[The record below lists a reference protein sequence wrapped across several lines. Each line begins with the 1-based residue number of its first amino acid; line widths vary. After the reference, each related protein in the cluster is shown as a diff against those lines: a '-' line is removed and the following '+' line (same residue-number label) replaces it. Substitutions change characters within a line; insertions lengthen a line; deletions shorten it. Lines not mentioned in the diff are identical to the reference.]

1 MCNLVNN
8 IFNLTYKM
16 KLKHFL
22 FAALFFV
29 AGMANAQQ
37 FGSIP
42 MNKNVR
48 QGKLSNGLTYYIL
61 HNNWP
66 EHVANFYIAQRVGS
80 IQEEEP
86 QRGLAHFLEHM
97 AFNGSE
103 HFPDSTLLEFTR
115 SLGVQFGSDLNAYTS
130 IEETVYRISNV
141 PTKRQTA
148 LDSCLLVLKDWSNG
162 LTLDDKEIDKER
174 GVIHQEW
181 QLGQNAMMRIYDRS
195 LPKLYPNNKYGL
207 RLPIGL
213 MSVVD
218 NFKHQALRD
227 YYHKWYRPDNQCII
241 VVGDVDVDHI
251 EAQIKKLWANAKV
264 PANAAQ
270 VTKLPVQDNAQ
281 AIYVFDKDKEMQ
293 NTTIG
298 IMMKHDVFPD
308 EMKTSQAYYIDSYM
322 KTMITMMLNQRFSEM
337 KQKADCPFTMAYCYD
352 GNYMLSSTKE
362 AFNLGGSAKEGK
374 DLEALKAIY
383 REAQRVRQYGFTP
396 TEFERTKQE
405 YLSQIE
411 SDYTNRDKT
420 TNSQYGDELRD
431 HFLKNEPI
439 PSKEDEYK
447 IMKQLVEMPALN
459 YQLVNEYAKEL
470 ISDKDSNLVV
480 YIFAQD
486 KPGKADIT
494 EAQMAQAIKEVRAE
508 KITPYVDNVKSEPLL
523 DVKKLP
529 KAGKIVKETENK
541 KLGYKELTL
550 SNGARV
556 ILKKTD
562 FQANDISFYATAK
575 GGSSL
580 YGKADFDNLKLFNSV
595 IANSGLGNFSK
606 QDLIKALY
614 GKQASANLSLG
625 TYYQYIDGQS
635 IPKDIE
641 TMMQL
646 VYLKLTNVTKD
657 EQAFNAL
664 MKQYEEFLKHKNL
677 SPESVFGDSA
687 TVTLYNHE
695 LRNAPLS
702 VNTLKGVNYDR
713 IIQIWKERYANPGQF
728 VYYFVGN
735 YDEATLR
742 PLIEKYIGCLPKG
755 KAENWKEIPGLAKGK
770 VENHFTFKSE
780 TPKAMS
786 FEFWH
791 QPMKYTLENSVL
803 VDAAAQVLSMVYLKD
818 IREDQGAAYS
828 VGASGGLNQA
838 ADKTFAIV
846 QAQCPMDPKKA
857 EIAVKLLN
865 EGIKNNSVKVDA
877 DKLQKVKDFML
888 KQADISAK
896 SNDHWINVLNEYITL
911 GVDIQTGYKAAVEA
925 LTPEKIAA
933 FLKGLLAAGNHVEV
947 VMTPAK

>member
-1 MCNLVNN
+1 
-8 IFNLTYKM
+8 M

-22 FAALFFV
+22 FVALFFI
-29 AGMANAQQ
+29 AGIANAQQ

-42 MNKNVR
+42 VNKNVR

-61 HNNWP
+61 RNNWP
-66 EHVANFYIAQRVGS
+66 ENVANFYIAQRVGS

-141 PTKRQTA
+141 PTKRQSA

-181 QLGQNAMMRIYDRS
+181 QLSQNAMMRIYDRS

-218 NFKHQALRD
+218 NFKYQALRD

-241 VVGDVDVDHI
+241 VVGDVDVDRT
-251 EAQIKKLWANAKV
+251 EAQIKKLWANATV

-270 VTKLPVQDNAQ
+270 VTKLPVEDNEQ

-293 NTTIG
+293 NSTIG
-298 IMMKHDVFPD
+298 IFMKHDVFPD

-322 KTMITMMLNQRFSEM
+322 KTMIATMLNQRFSEM
-337 KQKADCPFTMAYCYD
+337 KQKADCPFTSAGGYD
-352 GNYMLSSTKE
+352 GRFMLSSTKD
-362 AFNLGGSAKEGK
+362 AFTLNGSAKEGK
-374 DLEALKAIY
+374 EIETLKALY
-383 REAQRVRQYGFTP
+383 REAQRVRLYGFTP

-405 YLSQIE
+405 FLSQIE
-411 SDYTNRDKT
+411 SEYTNRDKT
-420 TNSQYGDELRD
+420 TSSQYGDELRD

-447 IMKQLVEMPALN
+447 IMKQLIEMPALN
-459 YQLVNEYAKEL
+459 YQVVNEYAKEL
-470 ISDKDSNLVV
+470 ISDNDKNLVV

-486 KPGKADIT
+486 KAGKVDPT
-494 EAQMAQAIKEVRAE
+494 EEKMAQAIKEVRAE
-508 KITPYVDNVKSEPLL
+508 KIEPYVDNVKSEPLL
-523 DVKKLP
+523 DETKLP

-562 FQANDISFYATAK
+562 FQANDVRFYAAAK
-575 GGSSL
+575 GGSGL

-595 IANSGLGNFSK
+595 MSNSGLGNFSK
-606 QDLIKALY
+606 QELTKALY
-614 GKQASANLSLG
+614 GKQASASLSLG
-625 TYYQYIDGQS
+625 TYYQYVSGQS

-641 TMMQL
+641 TLMQL
-646 VYLKLTNVTKD
+646 VYLKLTKVTKD
-657 EQAFNAL
+657 QQAFDAM
-664 MKQYEEFLKHKNL
+664 MKQYEEALKHKDL
-677 SPESVFGDSA
+677 SPESVFGDSVS
-687 TVTLYNHE
+687 VTLYNHE

-713 IIQIWKERYANPGQF
+713 VLQIWKERYANPGQF

-755 KAENWKEIPGLAKGK
+755 KAENWKEVPGFVKGK
-770 VENHFTFKSE
+770 VMNHFTFKSE

-786 FEFWH
+786 VEVWH
-791 QPMKYTLENSVL
+791 QPTKYTVENAVL

-828 VGASGGLNQA
+828 VGASGGLNRT
-838 ADKTFAIV
+838 ADKTFAII
-846 QAQCPMDPKKA
+846 QAQCPMDPNKA

-865 EGIKNNSVKVDA
+865 EGIKNNSVKVDM

-896 SNDHWINVLNEYITL
+896 NNGHWINVLSEYITL
-911 GVDIQTGYKAAVEA
+911 GVDIQSDYKAAVET
-925 LTPEKIAA
+925 LTPEKIAT
-933 FLKGLLAAGNHVEV
+933 FLKGLLASGNHIEV

>member
-1 MCNLVNN
+1 
-8 IFNLTYKM
+8 M

-29 AGMANAQQ
+29 VGMANAQQ
-37 FGSIP
+37 FGPIP
-42 MNKNVR
+42 VNKNVR

-61 HNNWP
+61 RNNWP
-66 EHVANFYIAQRVGS
+66 ANVANFYIAQRVGS

-141 PTKRQTA
+141 PTKRQSA

-241 VVGDVDVDHI
+241 VVGDIDVDHT
-251 EAQIKKLWANAKV
+251 EAQIKKLWANATV

-270 VTKLPVQDNAQ
+270 VTKLPVEDNEQ

-293 NTTIG
+293 NTNIG
-298 IMMKHDVFPD
+298 IFMKHDVFPE
-308 EMKTSQAYYIDSYM
+308 EMKSSQAYYIDSYM
-322 KTMITMMLNQRFSEM
+322 KTMISMMLNQRFSEM
-337 KQKADCPFTMAYCYD
+337 KQKADCPFTSAGGYD
-352 GNYMLSSTKE
+352 GNFMLSSTKD
-362 AFNLGGSAKEGK
+362 AFSLSCSAKEGK
-374 DLEALKAIY
+374 DIEALKAIY
-383 REAQRVRQYGFTP
+383 REALRVRQYGFTP
-396 TEFERTKQE
+396 SEFERTKQE
-405 YLSQIE
+405 LLSQLE
-411 SDYTNRDKT
+411 SEYTNRDKVT
-420 TNSQYGDELRD
+420 SSQYGDELRD

-447 IMKQLVEMPALN
+447 IMKQFIEMPALN
-459 YQLVNEYAKEL
+459 YQVVNEYAKEL
-470 ISDKDSNLVV
+470 ISDNDRNLVV
-480 YIFAQD
+480 YIFSQD
-486 KPGKADIT
+486 KPGKVDAT
-494 EAQMAQAIKEVRAE
+494 EDKMAQAIKEVRAE
-508 KITPYVDNVKSEPLL
+508 KIEPYVDNVKSEPLL

-562 FQANDISFYATAK
+562 FQANDIRFYATAK

-580 YGKADFDNLKLFNSV
+580 YGKADYDNLKLFNSV
-595 IANSGLGNFSK
+595 MGNSGLGNFSK
-606 QDLIKALY
+606 QELTKALY
-614 GKQASANLSLG
+614 GKQASANLGLG
-625 TYYQYIDGQS
+625 TYEQTVSGQS

-641 TMMQL
+641 TMLQL
-646 VYLKLTNVTKD
+646 VYLKFTKVTKD
-657 EQAFNAL
+657 QQAFDAM
-664 MKQYEEFLKHKNL
+664 MKQYEEALKHKDL
-677 SPESVFGDSA
+677 SPESVFGDSVS
-687 TVTLYNHE
+687 VTLYNHE
-695 LRNAPLS
+695 LRYAPLS
-702 VNTLKGVNYDR
+702 LKTLKGVNLDR
-713 IIQIWKERYANPGQF
+713 ILQIWKERFANPGQF
-728 VYYFVGN
+728 TYYFVGN
-735 YDEATLR
+735 YDEAALR
-742 PLIEKYIGCLPKG
+742 PLIEKYIGSLPKG
-755 KAENWKEIPGLAKGK
+755 KAENWKEVPGFAKGE
-770 VENHFTFKSE
+770 VLNHFTFKSE

-786 FEFWH
+786 VEVWH
-791 QPMKYTLENSVL
+791 QPTKYTMENNVL

-828 VGASGGLNQA
+828 VGAGGFLNRT
-838 ADKTFAIV
+838 ADKTFAVI
-846 QAQCPMDPKKA
+846 QAQCPMDPNKA
-857 EIAVKLLN
+857 ELAVKLLN
-865 EGIKNNSVKVDA
+865 EGIKNNSVKVDL

-896 SNDHWINVLNEYITL
+896 SNGHWLNVLDEYVRN
-911 GVDIQTGYKAAVEA
+911 GVDIQNGYKAAVEA

-933 FLKGLLAAGNHVEV
+933 FLKGLLATGNHIEV

>member
-1 MCNLVNN
+1 
-8 IFNLTYKM
+8 M

-29 AGMANAQQ
+29 VGMANAQQ
-37 FGSIP
+37 FGPIP
-42 MNKNVR
+42 VNKNVR

-61 HNNWP
+61 RNNWP
-66 EHVANFYIAQRVGS
+66 ENVANFYIAQRVGS

-141 PTKRQTA
+141 PTKRQSA

-241 VVGDVDVDHI
+241 VVGDIDVDHT
-251 EAQIKKLWANAKV
+251 EAQIKKLWANATV

-270 VTKLPVQDNAQ
+270 VTKLPVEDNEQ

-293 NTTIG
+293 NTNIG
-298 IMMKHDVFPD
+298 IFMKHDVFPE
-308 EMKTSQAYYIDSYM
+308 EMKSSQAYYIDSYM
-322 KTMITMMLNQRFSEM
+322 KTMISMMLNQRFSEM
-337 KQKADCPFTMAYCYD
+337 KQKADCPFTSAHGYD
-352 GNYMLSSTKE
+352 GNFMLSSTKD
-362 AFNLGGSAKEGK
+362 AFSLSCSAKEGK
-374 DLEALKAIY
+374 DIEALKAIY
-383 REAQRVRQYGFTP
+383 REALRVRQYGFTP
-396 TEFERTKQE
+396 SEFERTKQE
-405 YLSQIE
+405 LLSQLE
-411 SDYTNRDKT
+411 SEYTNRDKET
-420 TNSQYGDELRD
+420 SSQYGDELRD

-447 IMKQLVEMPALN
+447 IMKQFIEMPALN
-459 YQLVNEYAKEL
+459 YQVVNEYAKEL
-470 ISDKDSNLVV
+470 ISDNDRNLVV
-480 YIFAQD
+480 YIFSQD
-486 KPGKADIT
+486 KPGKVDAT
-494 EAQMAQAIKEVRAE
+494 EDKMAQAIKEVRAE
-508 KITPYVDNVKSEPLL
+508 KIEPYVDNVKSEPLL

-562 FQANDISFYATAK
+562 FQANDVRFYATAK

-580 YGKADFDNLKLFNSV
+580 YGKADYDNLKLFNSV
-595 IANSGLGNFSK
+595 MGNSGLGNFSK
-606 QDLIKALY
+606 QELTKALY
-614 GKQASANLSLG
+614 GKQASANLGLG
-625 TYYQYIDGQS
+625 TYEQTVSGQS

-641 TMMQL
+641 TMLQL
-646 VYLKLTNVTKD
+646 VYLKFTKVTKD
-657 EQAFNAL
+657 QQAFDAM
-664 MKQYEEFLKHKNL
+664 MKQYEEALKHKDL
-677 SPESVFGDSA
+677 SPESVFGDSVS
-687 TVTLYNHE
+687 VTLYNHE
-695 LRNAPLS
+695 LRYAPLS
-702 VNTLKGVNYDR
+702 LKTLKGVNLDR
-713 IIQIWKERYANPGQF
+713 ILQIWKERFANPGQF
-728 VYYFVGN
+728 TYYFVGN
-735 YDEATLR
+735 YDEAALR
-742 PLIEKYIGCLPKG
+742 PLIEKYIGSLPKG
-755 KAENWKEIPGLAKGK
+755 KAENWKEVPGFAKGK
-770 VENHFTFKSE
+770 VLNHFTFKSE

-786 FEFWH
+786 VEVWH
-791 QPMKYTLENSVL
+791 QPTKYTMENIVL

-828 VGASGGLNQA
+828 VGAGGFLNRT
-838 ADKTFAIV
+838 ADKTFAVI
-846 QAQCPMDPKKA
+846 QAQCPMDPNKA
-857 EIAVKLLN
+857 ELAVKLLN
-865 EGIKNNSVKVDA
+865 EGIKNNSVKVDL

-896 SNDHWINVLNEYITL
+896 SNGHWLNVLDEYVRN
-911 GVDIQTGYKAAVEA
+911 GVDIQNGYKAAVEA

-933 FLKGLLAAGNHVEV
+933 FLKGLLATGNHIEV

>member
-1 MCNLVNN
+1 
-8 IFNLTYKM
+8 M
-16 KLKHFL
+16 KLKHLFL
-22 FAALFFV
+22 IALLFIT
-29 AGMANAQQ
+29 GMVSAQQ
-37 FGSIP
+37 MGPIP
-42 MNKNVR
+42 VNKNVR

-61 HNNWP
+61 HNEWP
-66 EHVANFYIAQRVGS
+66 ERVANFYIAQRVGS

-141 PTKRQTA
+141 PTKRQSA

-181 QLGQNAMMRIYDRS
+181 QLSQNAMMRIYDRS

-218 NFKHQALRD
+218 NFKYQALRD

-241 VVGDVDVDHI
+241 VVGDVDVDRT
-251 EAQIKKLWANAKV
+251 EAQIKKLWANATV

-270 VTKLPVQDNAQ
+270 VTKLPVEDNEQ

-293 NTTIG
+293 NSTIG
-298 IMMKHDVFPD
+298 IFMKHDVFPD

-322 KTMITMMLNQRFSEM
+322 KTMIAMMLNQRFSEM
-337 KQKADCPFTMAYCYD
+337 KQKADCPFTSAGGYD
-352 GNYMLSSTKE
+352 GRFMLSSTKD
-362 AFNLGGSAKEGK
+362 AFTLNGSAKEGK
-374 DLEALKAIY
+374 DIETLKALY
-383 REAQRVRQYGFTP
+383 REAQRVRLYGFTP

-405 YLSQIE
+405 FLSQIE
-411 SDYTNRDKT
+411 SEYTNRDKT
-420 TNSQYGDELRD
+420 TSSQYGDELRD

-447 IMKQLVEMPALN
+447 IMKQLIEMPALN
-459 YQLVNEYAKEL
+459 YQVVNEYAKEL
-470 ISDKDSNLVV
+470 ISDNDKNLVV

-486 KPGKADIT
+486 KAGKVDPT
-494 EAQMAQAIKEVRAE
+494 EEKMAQAIKEVRAE
-508 KITPYVDNVKSEPLL
+508 KIEPYVDNVKSEPLL
-523 DVKKLP
+523 DETKLP

-562 FQANDISFYATAK
+562 FQANDVRFYAAAK

-595 IANSGLGNFSK
+595 MSNSGLGNFSK
-606 QDLIKALY
+606 QELTKALY

-625 TYYQYIDGQS
+625 TYYQYVSGQS

-641 TMMQL
+641 TLMQL
-646 VYLKLTNVTKD
+646 VYLKLTKVTKD
-657 EQAFNAL
+657 QQAFDAM
-664 MKQYEEFLKHKNL
+664 MKQYEEALKHKDL
-677 SPESVFGDSA
+677 SPESVFGDSVS
-687 TVTLYNHE
+687 VTLYNHE

-702 VNTLKGVNYDR
+702 LNTLKGVNYDR
-713 IIQIWKERYANPGQF
+713 VLQIWKERYANPGQF
-728 VYYFVGN
+728 TYYFVGN

-755 KAENWKEIPGLAKGK
+755 KAENWKEVPGFVKGK
-770 VENHFTFKSE
+770 VLNHFTFKSE

-786 FEFWH
+786 VEVWH
-791 QPMKYTLENSVL
+791 QPTKYTVENAVL

-828 VGASGGLNQA
+828 VGASGGLNRT
-838 ADKTFAIV
+838 ADKTFAII
-846 QAQCPMDPKKA
+846 QAQCPMDPNKA

-865 EGIKNNSVKVDA
+865 EGIKNNSVKVDM

-896 SNDHWINVLNEYITL
+896 NNGHWINVLSEYITL
-911 GVDIQTGYKAAVEA
+911 GVDIQSDYKAAVEA

-933 FLKGLLAAGNHVEV
+933 FLKGLLASGNHVEV

>member
-1 MCNLVNN
+1 
-8 IFNLTYKM
+8 M

-22 FAALFFV
+22 FVALFFI

-37 FGSIP
+37 FGPIP
-42 MNKNVR
+42 VNKNVR

-61 HNNWP
+61 RNNWP
-66 EHVANFYIAQRVGS
+66 ENVANFYIAQRVGS

-141 PTKRQTA
+141 PTKRQSA

-181 QLGQNAMMRIYDRS
+181 QLSQNAMMRIYDRS

-218 NFKHQALRD
+218 NFKYQALRD

-241 VVGDVDVDHI
+241 VVGDVDVDRT
-251 EAQIKKLWANAKV
+251 EAQIKKLWANATV

-270 VTKLPVQDNAQ
+270 VTKLPVEDNEQ

-293 NTTIG
+293 NSTIG
-298 IMMKHDVFPD
+298 IFMKHDVFPD

-322 KTMITMMLNQRFSEM
+322 KTMIATMLNQRFSEM
-337 KQKADCPFTMAYCYD
+337 KQKADCPFTSAGGYD
-352 GNYMLSSTKE
+352 GRFMLSSTKD
-362 AFNLGGSAKEGK
+362 AFTLNGSAKEGK
-374 DLEALKAIY
+374 EIETLKALY
-383 REAQRVRQYGFTP
+383 REAQRVRLYGFTP

-405 YLSQIE
+405 FLSQIE
-411 SDYTNRDKT
+411 SEYTNRDKT
-420 TNSQYGDELRD
+420 TSSQYGDELRD

-447 IMKQLVEMPALN
+447 IMKQLIEMPALN
-459 YQLVNEYAKEL
+459 YQVVNEYAKEL
-470 ISDKDSNLVV
+470 ISDNDKNLVV

-486 KPGKADIT
+486 KAGKVDPT
-494 EAQMAQAIKEVRAE
+494 EEKMAQAIKEVHAE
-508 KITPYVDNVKSEPLL
+508 KIEPYVDNVKSEPLL
-523 DVKKLP
+523 DETKLP

-562 FQANDISFYATAK
+562 FQANDVRFYAAAK
-575 GGSSL
+575 GGSGL

-595 IANSGLGNFSK
+595 MSNSGLGNFSK
-606 QDLIKALY
+606 QELTKALY
-614 GKQASANLSLG
+614 GKQASASLSLG
-625 TYYQYIDGQS
+625 TYYQYVSGQS

-641 TMMQL
+641 TLMQL
-646 VYLKLTNVTKD
+646 VYLKLTKVTKD
-657 EQAFNAL
+657 QQAFDAM
-664 MKQYEEFLKHKNL
+664 MKQYEEALKHKDL
-677 SPESVFGDSA
+677 SPESVFGDSVS
-687 TVTLYNHE
+687 VTLYNHE

-713 IIQIWKERYANPGQF
+713 VLQIWKERYANPGQF

-755 KAENWKEIPGLAKGK
+755 KAENWKEVPGFVKGK
-770 VENHFTFKSE
+770 VMNHFTFKSE

-786 FEFWH
+786 VEVWH
-791 QPMKYTLENSVL
+791 QPTKYTVENAVL

-828 VGASGGLNQA
+828 VGASGGLNRT
-838 ADKTFAIV
+838 ADKTFAII
-846 QAQCPMDPKKA
+846 QAQCPMDPNKA

-865 EGIKNNSVKVDA
+865 EGIKNNSVKVDM

-896 SNDHWINVLNEYITL
+896 NNGHWINVLSEYITL
-911 GVDIQTGYKAAVEA
+911 GVDIQSDYKAAVET
-925 LTPEKIAA
+925 LTPEKIAT
-933 FLKGLLAAGNHVEV
+933 FLKGLLASGNHIEV

>member
-1 MCNLVNN
+1 
-8 IFNLTYKM
+8 M

-22 FAALFFV
+22 FVALFFI

-37 FGSIP
+37 FGPIP
-42 MNKNVR
+42 VNKNVR

-61 HNNWP
+61 RNNWP
-66 EHVANFYIAQRVGS
+66 ENVANFYIAQRVGS

-141 PTKRQTA
+141 PTKRQSA

-181 QLGQNAMMRIYDRS
+181 QLSQNAMMRIYDRS

-218 NFKHQALRD
+218 NFKYQALRD

-241 VVGDVDVDHI
+241 VVGDVDVDRT
-251 EAQIKKLWANAKV
+251 EAQIKKLWANATV

-270 VTKLPVQDNAQ
+270 VTKLPVEDNEQ

-293 NTTIG
+293 NSTIG
-298 IMMKHDVFPD
+298 IFMKHDVFPD

-322 KTMITMMLNQRFSEM
+322 KTMIATMLNQRFSEM
-337 KQKADCPFTMAYCYD
+337 KQKADCPFTSAGGYD
-352 GNYMLSSTKE
+352 GRFMLSSTKD
-362 AFNLGGSAKEGK
+362 AFTLNGSAKEGK
-374 DLEALKAIY
+374 EIETLKALY
-383 REAQRVRQYGFTP
+383 REAQRVRLYGFTP

-405 YLSQIE
+405 FLSQIE
-411 SDYTNRDKT
+411 SEYTNRDKT
-420 TNSQYGDELRD
+420 TSSQYGDELRD

-447 IMKQLVEMPALN
+447 IMKQLIEMPALN
-459 YQLVNEYAKEL
+459 YQVVNEYAKEL
-470 ISDKDSNLVV
+470 ISDNDKNLVV

-486 KPGKADIT
+486 KAGKVDPT
-494 EAQMAQAIKEVRAE
+494 EEKMAQAIKEVRAE
-508 KITPYVDNVKSEPLL
+508 KIEPYVDNVKSEPLL
-523 DVKKLP
+523 DETKLP

-562 FQANDISFYATAK
+562 FQANDVRFYAAAK
-575 GGSSL
+575 GGSGL

-595 IANSGLGNFSK
+595 MSNSGLGNFSK
-606 QDLIKALY
+606 QELTKALY
-614 GKQASANLSLG
+614 GKQASASLSLG
-625 TYYQYIDGQS
+625 TYYQYVSGQS

-641 TMMQL
+641 TLMQL
-646 VYLKLTNVTKD
+646 VYLKLTKVTKD
-657 EQAFNAL
+657 QQAFDAM
-664 MKQYEEFLKHKNL
+664 MKQYEEALKHKDL
-677 SPESVFGDSA
+677 SPESVFGDSVS
-687 TVTLYNHE
+687 VTLYNHE

-713 IIQIWKERYANPGQF
+713 VLQIWKERYANPGQF

-755 KAENWKEIPGLAKGK
+755 KAENWKEVPGFVKGK
-770 VENHFTFKSE
+770 VMNHFTFKSE

-786 FEFWH
+786 VEVWH
-791 QPMKYTLENSVL
+791 QPTKYTVENAVL

-828 VGASGGLNQA
+828 VGASGGLNRT
-838 ADKTFAIV
+838 ADKTFAII
-846 QAQCPMDPKKA
+846 QAQCPMNPNKA

-865 EGIKNNSVKVDA
+865 EGIKNNSVKVDM

-896 SNDHWINVLNEYITL
+896 NNGHWINVLSEYITL
-911 GVDIQTGYKAAVEA
+911 GVDIQSDYKAAVET
-925 LTPEKIAA
+925 LTPEKIAT
-933 FLKGLLAAGNHVEV
+933 FLKGLLASGNHIEV

>member
-1 MCNLVNN
+1 
-8 IFNLTYKM
+8 M

-22 FAALFFV
+22 FVALFFI

-37 FGSIP
+37 FGPIP
-42 MNKNVR
+42 VNKNVR

-61 HNNWP
+61 RNNWP
-66 EHVANFYIAQRVGS
+66 ENVANFYIAQRVGS

-141 PTKRQTA
+141 PTKRQSA

-181 QLGQNAMMRIYDRS
+181 QLSQNAMMRIYDRS

-218 NFKHQALRD
+218 NFKYQALRD

-241 VVGDVDVDHI
+241 VVGDVDVDRT
-251 EAQIKKLWANAKV
+251 EAQIKKLWANATV

-270 VTKLPVQDNAQ
+270 VTKLPVEDNEQ

-293 NTTIG
+293 NSTIG
-298 IMMKHDVFPD
+298 IFMKHDVFPD

-322 KTMITMMLNQRFSEM
+322 KTMIATMLNQRFSEM
-337 KQKADCPFTMAYCYD
+337 KQKADCPFTSAGGYD
-352 GNYMLSSTKE
+352 GRFMLSSTKD
-362 AFNLGGSAKEGK
+362 AFTLNGSAKEGK
-374 DLEALKAIY
+374 EIETLKALY
-383 REAQRVRQYGFTP
+383 REAQRVRLYGFTP

-405 YLSQIE
+405 FLSQIE
-411 SDYTNRDKT
+411 SEYTNRDKT
-420 TNSQYGDELRD
+420 TSSQYGDELRD

-447 IMKQLVEMPALN
+447 IMKQLIEMPALN
-459 YQLVNEYAKEL
+459 YQVVNEYAKEL
-470 ISDKDSNLVV
+470 ISDNDKNLVV

-486 KPGKADIT
+486 KAGKVDPT
-494 EAQMAQAIKEVRAE
+494 EEKMAQAIKEVHAE
-508 KITPYVDNVKSEPLL
+508 KIEPYVDNVKSEPLL
-523 DVKKLP
+523 DETKLP

-562 FQANDISFYATAK
+562 FQANDVRFYAAAK
-575 GGSSL
+575 GGSGL
-580 YGKADFDNLKLFNSV
+580 YGKPDFDNLKLFNSV
-595 IANSGLGNFSK
+595 MSNSGLGNFSK
-606 QDLIKALY
+606 QELTKALY
-614 GKQASANLSLG
+614 GKQASASLSLG
-625 TYYQYIDGQS
+625 TYYQYVSGQS

-641 TMMQL
+641 TLMQL
-646 VYLKLTNVTKD
+646 VYLKLTKVTKD
-657 EQAFNAL
+657 QQAFDAM
-664 MKQYEEFLKHKNL
+664 MKQYEEALKHKDL
-677 SPESVFGDSA
+677 SPESVFGDSVS
-687 TVTLYNHE
+687 VTLYNHE

-713 IIQIWKERYANPGQF
+713 VLQIWKERYANPGQF
-728 VYYFVGN
+728 VY
-735 YDEATLR
+735 
-742 PLIEKYIGCLPKG
+742 
-755 KAENWKEIPGLAKGK
+755 
-770 VENHFTFKSE
+770 
-780 TPKAMS
+780 
-786 FEFWH
+786 
-791 QPMKYTLENSVL
+791 
-803 VDAAAQVLSMVYLKD
+803 
-818 IREDQGAAYS
+818 
-828 VGASGGLNQA
+828 
-838 ADKTFAIV
+838 
-846 QAQCPMDPKKA
+846 
-857 EIAVKLLN
+857 
-865 EGIKNNSVKVDA
+865 
-877 DKLQKVKDFML
+877 
-888 KQADISAK
+888 
-896 SNDHWINVLNEYITL
+896 
-911 GVDIQTGYKAAVEA
+911 
-925 LTPEKIAA
+925 
-933 FLKGLLAAGNHVEV
+933 
-947 VMTPAK
+947 

>member
-1 MCNLVNN
+1 
-8 IFNLTYKM
+8 M

-22 FAALFFV
+22 FVALFFI

-42 MNKNVR
+42 VNKNVR

-61 HNNWP
+61 RNNWP
-66 EHVANFYIAQRVGS
+66 ENVANFYIAQRVGS

-141 PTKRQTA
+141 PTKRQSA

-181 QLGQNAMMRIYDRS
+181 QLSQNAMMRIYDRS

-218 NFKHQALRD
+218 NFKYQALRD

-241 VVGDVDVDHI
+241 VVGDVDVDRT
-251 EAQIKKLWANAKV
+251 EAQIKKLWANATV

-270 VTKLPVQDNAQ
+270 VTKLPVEDNEQ

-293 NTTIG
+293 NSTIG
-298 IMMKHDVFPD
+298 IFMKHDVFPD

-322 KTMITMMLNQRFSEM
+322 KTMIAMMLNQRFSEM
-337 KQKADCPFTMAYCYD
+337 KQKADCPFTSAGGYD
-352 GNYMLSSTKE
+352 GRFMLSSTKD
-362 AFNLGGSAKEGK
+362 AFTLNGSAKEGK
-374 DLEALKAIY
+374 DIETLKALY
-383 REAQRVRQYGFTP
+383 REAQRVRLYGFTP

-405 YLSQIE
+405 FLSQIE
-411 SDYTNRDKT
+411 SEYTNRDKT
-420 TNSQYGDELRD
+420 TSSQYGDELRD

-447 IMKQLVEMPALN
+447 IMKQLIEMPALN
-459 YQLVNEYAKEL
+459 YQVVNEYAKEL
-470 ISDKDSNLVV
+470 ISDKDKNLVV

-486 KPGKADIT
+486 KAGKVDPT
-494 EAQMAQAIKEVRAE
+494 EEKMAQAIKEVRAE
-508 KITPYVDNVKSEPLL
+508 KIEPYVDNVKSEPLL
-523 DVKKLP
+523 DETKLP

-562 FQANDISFYATAK
+562 FQANDVRFYAAAK
-575 GGSSL
+575 GGSGL

-595 IANSGLGNFSK
+595 MNNSGLGNFSK
-606 QDLIKALY
+606 QELTKALY
-614 GKQASANLSLG
+614 GKQASASLSLG
-625 TYYQYIDGQS
+625 TYYQYVSGQS

-646 VYLKLTNVTKD
+646 VYLKLTKVTKD
-657 EQAFNAL
+657 QQAFDAM
-664 MKQYEEFLKHKNL
+664 MKQYEEALKHKDL
-677 SPESVFGDSA
+677 SPESVFGDSVS
-687 TVTLYNHE
+687 VTLYNHE
-695 LRNAPLS
+695 LRYAPLS
-702 VNTLKGVNYDR
+702 VNRLKGVNYDR
-713 IIQIWKERYANPGQF
+713 VLQIWKERYANPGQF
-728 VYYFVGN
+728 TYYFVGN
-735 YDEATLR
+735 YDEAALR

-755 KAENWKEIPGLAKGK
+755 KVENWKEVPGFVKGK
-770 VENHFTFKSE
+770 VLNHFTFKSE

-786 FEFWH
+786 VEVWH
-791 QPMKYTLENSVL
+791 QPIKYTVENAVL

-828 VGASGGLNQA
+828 VGASGGLNQT
-838 ADKTFAIV
+838 ADKTFAII
-846 QAQCPMDPKKA
+846 QAQCPMDPNKA

-865 EGIKNNSVKVDA
+865 EGIKNNSVKVDM

-896 SNDHWINVLNEYITL
+896 NNGHWINVLSEYITL
-911 GVDIQTGYKAAVEA
+911 GVDIQSDYKAAVEA

-933 FLKGLLAAGNHVEV
+933 FLKGLLASGNHVEV